1 MRPTGSSNSG
11 GMIRPIPVIAVL
23 AILAAPAMLA
33 ACAPTPPPRTMP
45 EPSAQPYVDGP
56 LIIGLKGIGPIRSS
70 AYFETARIRDLFP
83 KARLQESVVQI
94 DPLDPK
100 DTLDDI
106 IVYHGDA
113 PMLEIDDGTRSAPG
127 TDDPLVGQVRAIG
140 GPVVGPRGERI
151 GMRWPDAQFDLTQ
164 CEIGELHQ
172 RGRIVCARPHEGSVT
187 YIFAVPSWNP
197 VDLPSPLLLN
207 QRAYLME
214 MVWTPSTTRGP
225 S

>member
-1 MRPTGSSNSG
+1 
-11 GMIRPIPVIAVL
+11 
-23 AILAAPAMLA
+23 
-33 ACAPTPPPRTMP
+33 MP
-45 EPSAQPYVDGP
+45 EPPAKPYVDGP
-56 LIIGLKGIGPIRSS
+56 LIVGLNGIGPIRKTT
-70 AYFETARIRDLFP
+70 YFEPPRIHDVFP
-83 KARLQESVVQI
+83 QAKVEEGIVQI

-106 IVYHGDA
+106 VVYHGST
-113 PMLEIDDGTRSAPG
+113 PMLEIDDGTRNAPG

-140 GPVVGPRGERI
+140 GPVVGPRGEKL
-151 GMRWPDAQFDLTQ
+151 GMRWPQAGFDLTQ

-187 YIFAVPSWNP
+187 YIFAVPGWNP
-197 VDLPSPLLLN
+197 VDLPSVSLLN
-207 QRAYLME
+207 RQGYLHE

>member
-1 MRPTGSSNSG
+1 
-11 GMIRPIPVIAVL
+11 MIRLIPVVAAVTAL
-23 AILAAPAMLA
+23 V
-33 ACAPTPPPRTMP
+33 ACAPTPPARTMP
-45 EPSAQPYVDGP
+45 EPSARPYLDGP
-56 LIIGLKGIGPIRSS
+56 LIVGLKGIGPIRKTT
-70 AYFETARIRDLFP
+70 YFETPRIRDIFP
-83 KARLQESVVQI
+83 KAPLRESIVQI

-106 IVYHGDA
+106 LVYDGST

-140 GPVVGPRGERI
+140 GPVIGPRGERI
-151 GMRWPDAQFDLTQ
+151 GMRWRNADFDLTQ
-164 CEIGELHQ
+164 CEIGEKHQ

-187 YIFAVPSWNP
+187 YIFAVPGWNP
-197 VDLPSPLLLN
+197 VDLPSPLLLEN
-207 QRAYLME
+207 NGYLLE

>member
-1 MRPTGSSNSG
+1 
-11 GMIRPIPVIAVL
+11 MIRSLPVV
-23 AILAAPAMLA
+23 AAAAALA
-33 ACAPTPPPRTMP
+33 ACSPTPPPRTMP

-56 LIIGLKGIGPIRSS
+56 LIVGLKGMGPLRSTT
-70 AYFETARIRDLFP
+70 YFEAPRIRDLFP
-83 KARLQESVVQI
+83 KAKIEESTVQI

-106 IVYHGDA
+106 IVYSGDT

-127 TDDPLVGQVRAIG
+127 TDDPLIGQVRAIG
-140 GPVVGPRGERI
+140 GPVVGPRGERL
-151 GMRWPDAQFDLTQ
+151 GMRWRDAHFDLAQ
-164 CEIGELHQ
+164 CEIGEKHQ

-187 YIFAVPSWNP
+187 YIFAVPGWNP
-197 VDLPSPLLLN
+197 VDLPSPFLLN
-207 QRAYLME
+207 RNGYLHE